1 MDAESSFTIS
11 RLTALFVLGLCLA
24 LVIERILEL
33 MKTGIDVIDG
43 RRNWCRFW
51 DKRAEATRHYLERRL
66 RIFEYVDKKEAAGL
80 LRRFSDRLLNTQSAE
95 TGAVPVI
102 CGDLIR
108 TLWVRIGTK
117 VVGMA
122 LGIVF
127 AYAFRLDFLSVWKH
141 PESATLAFDPNTAW
155 ATGVLLGLGAGPVHK
170 VITKL
175 EVKREERLAAA
186 KGGS

>member
-1 MDAESSFTIS
+1 MEQETFTVS
-11 RLTALFVLGLCLA
+11 ALTSLFFLGLALA

-33 MKTGIDVIDG
+33 IKTGIDVVDG

-51 DKRAEATRHYLERRL
+51 DGRALATRDYLERRL

-80 LRRFSDRLLNTQSAE
+80 LRRFNDRLMSTQSAD

-117 VVGMA
+117 AV
-122 LGIVF
+122 GIVIGIIF
-127 AYAFRLDFLSVWKH
+127 AYAFKLDFLSVLQH
-141 PESATLAFDPNTAW
+141 PTDLQPHFEGRQAW
-155 ATGVLLGLGAGPVHK
+155 ATGVILGLGAGPVHK
-170 VITKL
+170 IITKL
-175 EVKREERLAAA
+175 EEKRDERLAAQ
-186 KGGS
+186 KGGL

>member
-1 MDAESSFTIS
+1 MEQQSFTVS
-11 RLTALFVLGLCLA
+11 GLTALFLLGLCLA

-33 MKTGIDVIDG
+33 IKTGIDVVDG
-43 RRNWCRFW
+43 RRNWCQFW
-51 DKRAEATRHYLERRL
+51 DRRAHATRDYLERRL

-80 LRRFSDRLLNTQSAE
+80 LRRFNDRLMNTQSAD

-117 VVGMA
+117 AV
-122 LGIVF
+122 GIVIGIIF
-127 AYAFRLDFLSVWKH
+127 AYAFKLDFLSV
-141 PESATLAFDPNTAW
+141 LQDPTNPKPPFVPSQAW
-155 ATGVLLGLGAGPVHK
+155 ATGVILGLGAGPVHK

-175 EVKREERLAAA
+175 EEKRDERLATR
-186 KGGS
+186 KGGL